1 MIGVLEQSHSTIRL
15 VERGRLPSPLNV
27 GHDLHGWQR
36 ERFLQFG
43 FGSAKGVS
51 HGCSCEKEAEAAPSS
66 LHYAIFIASVPGA
79 DAEHRISR
87 NKAAQT
93 TLILISN
100 FMLLSVIL
108 KSIFALLNVIL
119 KSIF

>member
-1 MIGVLEQSHSTIRL
+1 MQDLITMGKDAHGSHRNNSSTTATASDSL
-15 VERGRLPSPLNV
+15 RLPSEHKLGGNRVLVTSPRSIARHVLS
-27 GHDLHGWQR
+27 
-36 ERFLQFG
+36 
-43 FGSAKGVS
+43 SAAK
-51 HGCSCEKEAEAAPSS
+51 A
-66 LHYAIFIASVPGA
+66 LPGEQA
-79 DAEHRISR
+79 QT
-87 NKAAQT
+87 AQT